1 MIFSA
6 SMLSQK
12 LNNYSDPAGRIM
24 RMKKSG
30 EIISLV
36 RGLYQDDKTVPAYL
50 MAGAIYGPS
59 YISFEYALSYYRLIP
74 EAVYTVTSAT
84 YEKKKIKEY
93 SNFFG
98 NYYYHDIPAE
108 AYPFGVSLSEENG
121 YQFLIASPEKA
132 LCDKLCI
139 MPPVTS
145 QKDIKKLLFEDLR
158 IDRALFYTLSFGDI
172 FEIGDKYHSNN
183 IKYLIKFLKKEQ
195 SNEQHN

>member
-59 YISFEYALSYYRLIP
+59 YISFEYALSYYGLIP
-74 EAVYTVTSAT
+74 ETVYTVTSA
-84 YEKKKIKEY
+84 
-93 SNFFG
+93 
-98 NYYYHDIPAE
+98 
-108 AYPFGVSLSEENG
+108 
-121 YQFLIASPEKA
+121 A